1 MNVRLRKLVEEG
13 VVRGLIFTGVLQC
26 PACLMTV
33 GLDLEVLILS
43 GGDAPVDLREACL
56 KLFFQLRQMLFDRL
70 IQDTQASL
78 RDQLFLVLPSLVV
91 EQVVLHAAETDAEG
105 VGG

>member
-43 GGDAPVDLREACL
+43 GGDVPVDLREACL
-56 KLFFQLRQMLFDRL
+56 KLFFRSR
-70 IQDTQASL
+70 
-78 RDQLFLVLPSLVV
+78 
-91 EQVVLHAAETDAEG
+91 
-105 VGG
+105 